1 MKKLTVF
8 SLVFAVLL
16 QLFAYYTWWKR
27 TEPFMYQF
35 YIMAWWSYIIFLDA
49 CLSLKNG
56 RHFVLNRHLFSLVTI
71 SFAFWCMFELI
82 NLRLNDWFYI
92 NIPSQPAAFA
102 FGSYFL
108 AFGTVIP
115 GILLTK
121 ELFLRLL
128 PEVRVPRASKGAYR
142 VYAIPLGLLC
152 LVLAMTFPRYLF
164 GLAWVFLIFIIDG
177 YNYRKGYRSFM
188 RELEEGALKQVL
200 AAALAGMACGFLWE
214 FWNYWSIT
222 KWVYTVPFFER
233 YKVFEMPAAGYIG
246 FALFGLETI
255 AFVNLLEEGR
265 FFEKARWGAWGLALL
280 FGLVSCFF
288 IEDYTVFS
296 HITPIER
303 LSFLTEETRSALER
317 RGVRTSY
324 AIDPAMLNASER
336 QSLSLMHLK
345 GLGIEHMEKLQAHGV
360 RTIGDLARL
369 DEKQLA
375 ALIGE
380 RHMRRVRVYLRA
392 AVKDRVEW

>member
-1 MKKLTVF
+1 
-8 SLVFAVLL
+8 
-16 QLFAYYTWWKR
+16 
-27 TEPFMYQF
+27 
-35 YIMAWWSYIIFLDA
+35 
-49 CLSLKNG
+49 
-56 RHFVLNRHLFSLVTI
+56 
-71 SFAFWCMFELI
+71 
-82 NLRLNDWFYI
+82 
-92 NIPSQPAAFA
+92 
-102 FGSYFL
+102 
-108 AFGTVIP
+108 
-115 GILLTK
+115 
-121 ELFLRLL
+121 
-128 PEVRVPRASKGAYR
+128 
-142 VYAIPLGLLC
+142 
-152 LVLAMTFPRYLF
+152 
-164 GLAWVFLIFIIDG
+164 
-177 YNYRKGYRSFM
+177 
-188 RELEEGALKQVL
+188 
-200 AAALAGMACGFLWE
+200 
-214 FWNYWSIT
+214 
-222 KWVYTVPFFER
+222 
-233 YKVFEMPAAGYIG
+233 MPAAGYIG

-255 AFVNLLEEGR
+255 AFVNLLEEGPVFR
-265 FFEKARWGAWGLALL
+265 KGAGGAPGVSRSL

-296 HITPIER
+296 HIAPIER